1 MHRVWGRRMLNHFE
15 EYFFFGGVG
24 GAVLCSMQG
33 LSFLTRDQ
41 PVPSALGARSLNHWT
56 ARDVQYVFL
65 LIYFHTFSWIF
76 IFAIVF
82 IYNNLLDS
90 IRLPLTPIM

>member
-56 ARDVQYVFL
+56 ARDV
-65 LIYFHTFSWIF
+65 
-76 IFAIVF
+76 
-82 IYNNLLDS
+82 
-90 IRLPLTPIM
+90 PLRNTLGANMPGADRPEWGGGDRPE